1 MPRKK
6 IHENQIKQV
15 EAWKAENTD
24 KIQFVARKDSPI
36 NKAVLQKAADALG
49 LSLAAFLMKSAGM
62 YILNELGP
70 EWLEENENKAE
81 K

>member
-6 IHENQIKQV
+6 IHENQNQQIA
-15 EAWKAENTD
+15 AWKADNTD
-24 KIQFVARKDSPI
+24 KIQFSARKDAPI
-36 NKAVLQKAADALG
+36 NKTVLHKAADALG

-62 YILNELGP
+62 YILNELGQ